1 MLAQVPQMARR
12 TRSPQHPFLVR
23 HAPYEIQPFLIA
35 PVLPGETMKGLS
47 LQSRVITKPILNS
60 LVGWWIEYYIF
71 YVKHRD
77 IDYYNGNRLLEEM
90 AINGG
95 AITGHAD
102 YQTGVTDA
110 FYYFGSGTSTRTGM
124 NWVRACLKPV
134 VATYF
139 RDEGAAWDV
148 CTIDGH
154 PAAYLQGT
162 SAFDSA
168 LLETALDT
176 AVDVSVPVD
185 AVPDPDA
192 VSIRDIITAMDTYQT
207 LVSQN
212 LVNVTYED
220 WLRSYGVRVQGEIVN
235 KPELIRYVREFT
247 YPSTHVVP
255 DLTVAGDSD
264 VTSACSWSITER
276 ANKDRF
282 FREPGFIFGV
292 TVSRPKVYLQK
303 QKATLAGLLDDTKSW
318 LPAILM
324 GQPQASWKKVTDA
337 ATDVIAGTATSD
349 WWIDLKDYFLYGEQF
364 INQAIGSALDVSKM
378 DVPDANLNARHPVQ
392 ASVDGL
398 FVSGDATA
406 GVRQDGIVR
415 LHIATHLAETSPRG
429 SIPNIVA

>member
-1 MLAQVPQMARR
+1 
-12 TRSPQHPFLVR
+12 
-23 HAPYEIQPFLIA
+23 
-35 PVLPGETMKGLS
+35 
-47 LQSRVITKPILNS
+47 
-60 LVGWWIEYYIF
+60 
-71 YVKHRD
+71 
-77 IDYYNGNRLLEEM
+77 
-90 AINGG
+90 
-95 AITGHAD
+95 
-102 YQTGVTDA
+102 
-110 FYYFGSGTSTRTGM
+110 
-124 NWVRACLKPV
+124 
-134 VATYF
+134 
-139 RDEGAAWDV
+139 
-148 CTIDGH
+148 
-154 PAAYLQGT
+154 
-162 SAFDSA
+162 
-168 LLETALDT
+168 
-176 AVDVSVPVD
+176 
-185 AVPDPDA
+185 
-192 VSIRDIITAMDTYQT
+192 
-207 LVSQN
+207 
-212 LVNVTYED
+212 
-220 WLRSYGVRVQGEIVN
+220 
-235 KPELIRYVREFT
+235 
-247 YPSTHVVP
+247 
-255 DLTVAGDSD
+255 